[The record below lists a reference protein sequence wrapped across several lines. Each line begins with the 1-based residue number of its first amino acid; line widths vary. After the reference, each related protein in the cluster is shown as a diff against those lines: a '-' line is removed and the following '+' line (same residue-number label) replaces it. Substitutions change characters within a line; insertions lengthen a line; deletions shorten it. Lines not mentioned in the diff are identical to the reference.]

1 MPQLGAFRPVPQT
14 QGGARC
20 TWEDDMLAARL
31 LDVIAKHN
39 ASQPLFLFWSAHT
52 VHEPYEVPDAD
63 LARYAFV
70 DVAVRRY
77 YAAMLS
83 HLDALVGTV
92 EAALRARGFWENLL
106 WVTTSD
112 NGGPLAKGQPGSSL
126 VGTSGSNNYPLRGG
140 KIGNMEGGIRLNAFV
155 SGGAL
160 PPARRG
166 VVESGWM
173 HLADFYATF
182 CALAGV
188 DPADARAAAAG
199 LPPIDS
205 LDLSAV
211 LMGTNATSP
220 RTEIAIGSSDDSDHA
235 GNTLVVGVI
244 DSAGWKLLL
253 GNVDPAFF
261 QGPVYPNISTAAAP
275 EPHLKCGDPNDGSG
289 PGCLFNVLDDP
300 YELNDLA
307 AAQPARVKALRARIA
322 QLQAGAYNP
331 VRGKSDKRMC
341 AEGLATHKGFLGPW
355 LP

>member
-1 MPQLGAFRPVPQT
+1 MWA
-14 QGGARC
+14 
-20 TWEDDMLAARL
+20 
-31 LDVIAKHN
+31 N
-39 ASQPLFLFWSAHT
+39 ALFVVS
-52 VHEPYEVPDAD
+52 
-63 LARYAFV
+63 
-70 DVAVRRY
+70 
-77 YAAMLS
+77 
-83 HLDALVGTV
+83 
-92 EAALRARGFWENLL
+92 
-106 WVTTSD
+106 SD
-112 NGGPLAKGQPGSSL
+112 NGGPIYRNGAAGA
-126 VGTSGSNNYPLRGG
+126 NNFPLRGG
-140 KIGNMEGGIRLNAFV
+140 QKSNFEGGVRVNAFA
-155 SGGAL
+155 SGGLIPA
-160 PPARRG
+160 ARRG
-166 VVESGWM
+166 AVESAFMGSDDW
-173 HLADFYATF
+173 FRTF
-182 CALAGV
+182 CGLAGA
-188 DPADARAAAAG
+188 DPEDARAAAAG

-235 GNTLVVGVI
+235 GNTLVAGVI

-253 GNVDPAFF
+253 GNIDPAFY
-261 QGPVYPNISTAAAP
+261 QGSVYPNVSTAAAP